1 MKHPP
6 LHTKRITIPVDQAID
21 IIRERLKI
29 DTGIEMSYV
38 QLFNFLIHFYLKHA
52 NEPRTKWQTLTTKG
66 KT

>member
-1 MKHPP
+1 MKQP
-6 LHTKRITIPVDQAID
+6 TDQSKRITIPVDQAID
-21 IIRERLKI
+21 IIRARLKA

-52 NEPRTKWQTLTTKG
+52 HEPRTKWQTLTTKG